1 MLLQI
6 PLAPLEKVGITFKV
20 PLEKGDLGGS
30 VLFQRVIKY
39 FSNILL
45 EGLDFKNANEF
56 LDRS

>member
-1 MLLQI
+1 MFEKSSVLLQI

-39 FSNILL
+39 FSNTL
-45 EGLDFKNANEF
+45 
-56 LDRS
+56 